1 MERSKSNR
9 NRKMSLDQ
17 LFKTMHSDFKDFT
30 AEADKLISNHK
41 QKKIKVKSIKDDKRK
56 SK

>member
-1 MERSKSNR
+1 MERNKSNR

-41 QKKIKVKSIKDDKRK
+41 QKNIKVKSIKDDKRK